1 MTYVEQGEEL
11 WMEDV
16 NDKLIM
22 ILSSDSLT
30 SMYKHHVIL
39 VVIICLYGYY
49 VCMYVYVGTYMRMHT
64 NMISIILYMLQPD
77 L

>member
-49 VCMYVYVGTYMRMHT
+49 VCMYT
-64 NMISIILYMLQPD
+64 
-77 L
+77 